1 MSDRNRIIYNI
12 QDVFFGHSAAEAHEV
27 AGYQILKRI
36 NRIQRFDYDIS
47 TSREDVAV
55 IGRSQN
61 ISRPAIE
68 PPEVNI
74 DFSYILD
81 GVNNENRMGLS
92 VHNDFTVHDHNIPA
106 HLPLVSGFYD
116 HSRNS
121 DRRNVYLI
129 VDKANEDTHGHHDGY
144 PNYLLSIDNID
155 NVWDPKASGYGVLAF
170 QNCYLSSYSVDV
182 SVGQLPEASVSMIAD
197 NVNFY
202 SSGSGIKVPGINEVD
217 GTVQYGS
224 DEIVIP
230 KHFKE
235 NDPNLSTTLTSFE
248 PGKITASITKETEQ
262 GILFHTDVVQE
273 CSVRLNLNRENVSYV
288 GNKVYSDRPIMPPSI
303 VSMNL
308 NFIVKETLSGSFLDD
323 LNRDE
328 DYNVRV
334 SFKTE
339 AGTEGLG
346 YTLAYAKIDDVS
358 YSSQIGSEK
367 TANLSLTSDID
378 IDSIKRGLFISGQLI
393 SVTAQ
398 LYEEGSSVGGGEKD
412 IYEVV
417 GGVDTDLGFATFPNY

>member
-12 QDVFFGHSAAEAHEV
+12 QDVFFGHSAGEAHEV

-36 NRIQRFDYDIS
+36 NRIQSFDYDIVAN
-47 TSREDVAV
+47 REEIVA

-61 ISRPAIE
+61 ISRPAIQ

-81 GVNNENRMGLS
+81 GVNNENRMGLN
-92 VHNDFTVHDHNIPA
+92 VHNDYTLNDHNLPA
-106 HLPLVSGFYD
+106 HWPLVSGCYD
-116 HSRNS
+116 QSRNS
-121 DRRNVYLI
+121 DRRNVYLV
-129 VDKANEDTHGHHDGY
+129 VDKQGDDTHGQHDGY
-144 PNYLLSIDNID
+144 PNYLLTTDNISQLA
-155 NVWDPKASGYGVLAF
+155 DPKASGYGVLAF

-182 SVGQLPEASVSMIAD
+182 SVGNLPEASVGMIAD

-202 SSGSGIKVPGINEVD
+202 ASGSGIKVPSINAED
-217 GTVQYGS
+217 GTVEYGS
-224 DEIVIP
+224 DDIVIP

-235 NDPNLSTTLTSFE
+235 DDANLTTSLTSFQ
-248 PGKITASITKETEQ
+248 PGNITVSITKETDQ
-262 GILFHTDVVQE
+262 GVLFHTDVVQS
-273 CSVRLNLNRENVSYV
+273 CNVKLNLHRENVSYI
-288 GNKVYSDRPIMPPSI
+288 GNKVYADRPISSPST
-303 VSMNL
+303 VTMNL
-308 NFIVKETLSGSFLDD
+308 DFTVKETLSGSFIDD

-339 AGTEGLG
+339 AGVEGLG

-358 YSSQIGSEK
+358 YSSQIGSNK
-367 TANLSLTSDID
+367 TASLSLTSDVD
-378 IDSIKRGLFISGQLI
+378 IDNIKRGLFVSGQLV
-393 SVTAQ
+393 SVVAE

-412 IYEVV
+412 IYEVID
-417 GGVDTDLGFATFPNY
+417 GVDTDLGYATFPNY